1 MDPSSRPNPT
11 RRRLERRLSQRFFP
25 RRVLTAQIE
34 PANCEFKM
42 VAVVQNLSGRGICLV
57 CPQNCEPGSELR
69 LRMLN
74 AAATSDLDVT
84 LRVVRC
90 EPELAGGHFMGCE
103 FTRTME
109 PEELRPFLV

>member
-1 MDPSSRPNPT
+1 MNPSSRSNPA
-11 RRRLERRLSQRFFP
+11 RRRLERRLSQRFLP

-34 PANCEFKM
+34 PANSEFKM
-42 VAVVQNLSGRGICLV
+42 VAVVQNLSGRGIGLV
-57 CPQNCEPGSELR
+57 CPQNCTPGSELR

-90 EPELAGGHFMGCE
+90 EPALAGGHYVGCE
-103 FTRTME
+103 FTRTLE
-109 PEELRPFLV
+109 PEELRPFLM